1 MSGHADQHIVPQ
13 FLLKHWHRG
22 ADERLSAFRWA
33 DGKLRSSRF
42 KAKSVAKAR
51 HIYSMQRSKAAPDV
65 RAERD
70 FLGPKVDDPAAVV
83 HKEILETGVRSLN
96 DEDKQTWSAFLVS
109 LMLRG
114 QSMMLHMRARGRAI
128 LGAGLDETPDEYQA
142 VRGDDPAPTLRTW
155 IEKHHPD
162 QLEDLAVQALPE
174 LVFSQK
180 LNLPL
185 LNGCTSATRRL
196 STAPHDLLMSDSPL
210 IYVGTLDKGF
220 IVALPIAPQMAFFAV
235 KPRETWDN
243 IAKLTDRAIVRELNL
258 HICQTTDQYVY
269 STGIAQELFIKKHL
283 PHRHR
288 RSHART
294 RADTPGHGQAG
305 RQTACGE
312 PGPGAGAVNGQ

>member
-1 MSGHADQHIVPQ
+1 
-13 FLLKHWHRG
+13 
-22 ADERLSAFRWA
+22 
-33 DGKLRSSRF
+33 
-42 KAKSVAKAR
+42 
-51 HIYSMQRSKAAPDV
+51 MQRSKATPDA

-70 FLGPKVDDPAAVV
+70 FLGPQIDDPAALV
-83 HKEILETGVRSLN
+83 HKEILGTGVRSLT
-96 DEDKQTWSAFLVS
+96 DEDKQTWSAFLVP

-142 VRGDDPAPTLRTW
+142 VRGDDPAPTLRAW

-162 QLEDLAVQALPE
+162 QLDDLAVLALPE

-185 LNGCTSATRRL
+185 LNGCTWATRRL
-196 STAPHDLLMSDSPL
+196 STAPHDLLMSDRPL
-210 IYVGTLDKGF
+210 IYVGTLDKRF
-220 IVALPIAPQMAFFAV
+220 IVALPMAFFAV

-258 HICQTTDQYVY
+258 HICQTADQYVY
-269 STGIAQELFIKKHL
+269 STGVAQELFIKKHL

-288 RSHART
+288 
-294 RADTPGHGQAG
+294 
-305 RQTACGE
+305 
-312 PGPGAGAVNGQ
+312 

>member
-1 MSGHADQHIVPQ
+1 MPGHADQHIVPQ
-13 FLLKHWHRG
+13 FLLKHWHHG
-22 ADERLSAFRWA
+22 ADEKLSAFRWA

-51 HIYSMQRSKAAPDV
+51 HIYSMHRSKATPDV

-70 FLGPKVDDPAAVV
+70 FLGPEVDGPAAVV
-83 HKEILETGVRSLN
+83 HKAILGTGVRSLTE
-96 DEDKQTWSAFLVS
+96 EDKQTWSAFLVS

-114 QSMMLHMRARGRAI
+114 QSMMRQMRARGRAI

-142 VRGDDPAPTLRTW
+142 VRGDDPAPTLRAW

-162 QLEDLAVQALPE
+162 QLDDLAVLALPE

-185 LNGCTSATRRL
+185 LHGCTWATRRL
-196 STAPHDLLMSDSPL
+196 STAPHDLLMSDRPL

-220 IVALPIAPQMAFFAV
+220 IVALPVAPQTVFFSL
-235 KPRETWDN
+235 KPRETWEN
-243 IAKLTDRAIVRELNL
+243 IEKLTDRAIVRELNL
-258 HICQTTDQYVY
+258 HICQTADQYVY
-269 STGIAQELFIKKHL
+269 STGTTQELFIKKHL

-288 RSHART
+288 
-294 RADTPGHGQAG
+294 
-305 RQTACGE
+305 
-312 PGPGAGAVNGQ
+312 